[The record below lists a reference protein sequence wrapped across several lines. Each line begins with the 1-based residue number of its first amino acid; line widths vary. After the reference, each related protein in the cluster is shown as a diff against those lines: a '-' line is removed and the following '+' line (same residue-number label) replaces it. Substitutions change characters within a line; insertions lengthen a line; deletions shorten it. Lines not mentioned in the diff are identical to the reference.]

1 MVSWFHRPDLG
12 RYRNLFQPAA
22 AAHADDL
29 RAVFLGVSTVLF
41 RAGDSAVL
49 TDGFFSRPGLA
60 RTLAGR
66 IAPDHGLIIEALRRV
81 GINSLDAV
89 IPVHSHY
96 DHALD
101 TPAVAALT
109 GATVVGSPSTANVAR
124 GYGLPAGQIRTASAG
139 DVLRF
144 GRFTITLLPAEHSPN
159 PVARGIITRP
169 VVPPARATAYRM
181 GDCFSVL
188 VESGGRSLLV
198 NGSAGFVR
206 GALGDH
212 HADVVYLGIP
222 TLGKQTEEFR
232 DQLWREVVEATG
244 ARRVIPV
251 HWDDF
256 WRPLDQ
262 PLVPMRRFADDFDV
276 TMRFLLDRCRRAGI
290 DLVLPVAWRTT
301 DPLAGL

>member
-1 MVSWFHRPDLG
+1 MASWFHRPDLG
-12 RYRNLFQPAA
+12 RYRDLFQPTAPE
-22 AAHADDL
+22 HPGDL

-49 TDGFFSRPGLA
+49 TDGFFSRPGLL
-60 RTLAGR
+60 RTVAGR
-66 IAPDHGLIIEALRRV
+66 VAPDHGLIIDALRRV
-81 GINSLDAV
+81 GVRTLDAV

-101 TPAVAALT
+101 APAVAALT
-109 GATVVGSPSTANVAR
+109 GATVVGSPSTVNVAL
-124 GYGLPAGQIRTASAG
+124 GYGLPASQIRTGSVG
-139 DVLRF
+139 DVLNF
-144 GRFTITLLPAEHSPN
+144 GRFTVTLLPAEHSPN
-159 PVARGIITRP
+159 PVARGSITRP

-181 GDCFSVL
+181 GECFSVL
-188 VESGGRSLLV
+188 VECDGRSLLV

-206 GALGDH
+206 GGLNDH
-212 HADVVYLGIP
+212 RADVVYLGIP
-222 TLGKQTEEFR
+222 TLGRQTGEFR

-256 WRPLDQ
+256 WRPLYE

-276 TMRFLLDRCRRAGI
+276 TMGFLADRCRRAGV